1 MLCAHTVRRLKPGTF
16 EQFAE
21 AFRPP
26 ADEGPPAGWVR
37 FHMLRGTADENE
49 VVTFGFF
56 DGTLEEL
63 ERSQEEGDNYR
74 SRLEAIEPF
83 VDAVIANGVY
93 EIFVSWTPEEAA
105 MA

>member
-16 EQFAE
+16 DQFAE
-21 AFRPP
+21 SFMPKPEDA
-26 ADEGPPAGWVR
+26 PAGWVR
-37 FHMLRGTADENE
+37 FHMLRSLADENE

-63 ERSQEEGDNYR
+63 EGSQDDADYQERRNSIDP
-74 SRLEAIEPF
+74 L

-93 EIFVSWTPEEAA
+93 EIVESFAPEGPTPG
-105 MA
+105 